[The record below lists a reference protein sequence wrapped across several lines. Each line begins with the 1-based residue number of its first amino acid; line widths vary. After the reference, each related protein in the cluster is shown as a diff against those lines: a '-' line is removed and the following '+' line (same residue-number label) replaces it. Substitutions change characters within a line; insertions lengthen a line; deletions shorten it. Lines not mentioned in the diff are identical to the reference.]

1 MYVQAGAFGQ
11 AANAEQLKRR
21 LGERGM
27 HNVVIRYDARSQPAL
42 YRVRVGPIAD
52 AREYDNVVD
61 RLGELQ
67 IRNPQLVVERADS
80 GLNLPAGDGGA
91 LPGG

>member
-1 MYVQAGAFGQ
+1 
-11 AANAEQLKRR
+11 
-21 LGERGM
+21 M

-52 AREYDNVVD
+52 AREYDAVVD

-67 IRNPQLVVERADS
+67 IRNPQLVVERADPA
-80 GLNLPAGDGGA
+80 LNPPARDGGA
-91 LPGG
+91 FPGG